1 MLITLIVSSLKYIRS
16 DKMASKKSSKKKSKK
31 TADWFDEL
39 DAELEEK
46 TEETFKDLGERDSK
60 LADLNRQ
67 FIKDFWRIWIRFEK
81 LNVHF
86 SMQPDYRSFAH
97 FKEFPEEWDF
107 REDFDFS
114 SVRTIKLMDKTQEDD
129 RTGDTLVLEFYKDD
143 DEFKA
148 GLFFEFCEGETYYKY
163 SGWKR
168 IFARYSL
175 FETDF
180 PMSDKEVNKVHDL
193 LKDIVKT
200 WYESHLKRDRGIII
214 NYIKEE
220 YEQVEEYPE

>member
-86 SMQPDYRSFAH
+86 SMQPD
-97 FKEFPEEWDF
+97 
-107 REDFDFS
+107 
-114 SVRTIKLMDKTQEDD
+114 
-129 RTGDTLVLEFYKDD
+129 
-143 DEFKA
+143 
-148 GLFFEFCEGETYYKY
+148 
-163 SGWKR
+163 
-168 IFARYSL
+168 
-175 FETDF
+175 
-180 PMSDKEVNKVHDL
+180 
-193 LKDIVKT
+193 
-200 WYESHLKRDRGIII
+200 
-214 NYIKEE
+214 
-220 YEQVEEYPE
+220 